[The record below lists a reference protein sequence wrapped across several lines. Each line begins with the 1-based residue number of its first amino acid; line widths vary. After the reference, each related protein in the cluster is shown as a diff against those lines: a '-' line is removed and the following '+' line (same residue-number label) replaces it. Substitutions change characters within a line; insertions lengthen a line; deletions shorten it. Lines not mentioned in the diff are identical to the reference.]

1 MWWSDSVMEK
11 VGYALLMA
19 ALIAWV
25 VLIIAGL
32 IDSMPEG
39 VIGLAAIFGI
49 GVLFVKVL
57 RDRLRNKED
66 DYYSKNVKK

>member
-1 MWWSDSVMEK
+1 MEK
-11 VGYALLMA
+11 LGYAVLLA
-19 ALIAWV
+19 VLIAWIV
-25 VLIIAGL
+25 ILIVGL
-32 IDSMPEG
+32 LDAMPEG

-49 GVLFVKVL
+49 GVLFLKVI

>member
-1 MWWSDSVMEK
+1 MEK
-11 VGYALLMA
+11 LGYAVLLVV
-19 ALIAWV
+19 LIAWIV
-25 VLIIAGL
+25 ILIVGL
-32 IDSMPEG
+32 LDAMPEG

-49 GVLFVKVL
+49 GVLFLKVL

>member
-1 MWWSDSVMEK
+1 VEK
-11 VGYALLMA
+11 LGYAVLLA
-19 ALIAWV
+19 VLIAWIV
-25 VLIIAGL
+25 ILIVGL
-32 IDSMPEG
+32 LDAMPEG

-49 GVLFVKVL
+49 GVLFLKVI

>member
-1 MWWSDSVMEK
+1 MEK
-11 VGYALLMA
+11 LGYAVLLVV
-19 ALIAWV
+19 LIAWIV
-25 VLIIAGL
+25 ILIVGL
-32 IDSMPEG
+32 LDAIPEG

-49 GVLFVKVL
+49 GVLFLKVL

>member
-1 MWWSDSVMEK
+1 MEK

>member
-1 MWWSDSVMEK
+1 MEK
-11 VGYALLMA
+11 LGYAVLLA
-19 ALIAWV
+19 VLIAWIV
-25 VLIIAGL
+25 ILIVGL
-32 IDSMPEG
+32 LDAMPEG

-49 GVLFVKVL
+49 GVLFLKVL